1 MAVSSIPPSPSRRW
15 RRHHRPRVSLLRQQ
29 AIVVCSPP
37 AGTLSH
43 AHALN
48 EHGHAAHKQQR
59 PADCHA
65 DQKTRLR
72 FEPLRDAFVKRYP
85 IARPAPP
92 PARCFRPG
100 FADADALQAVRARE
114 ERRYCCCRACCNR
127 CGHACVVTS
136 VSGHATRRTYGVS
149 VVGQMVVYDGHSN
162 PSNAHL
168 GDIRHRSLHFPS
180 FGRATV
186 YTNTYHMQ
194 VHHHMRT
201 LIPNTYSCR
210 SAHLTWT
217 FRSPYSLGNSCY
229 S

>member
-149 VVGQMVVYDGHSN
+149 VVGQMVVYTYDEHSYF
-162 PSNAHL
+162 
-168 GDIRHRSLHFPS
+168 RRSLIKVMLILVISDTDHYISPLLAE
-180 FGRATV
+180 RLCT
-186 YTNTYHMQ
+186 
-194 VHHHMRT
+194 RT
-201 LIPNTYSCR
+201 RITCKCTTIYAHTYS
-210 SAHLTWT
+210 
-217 FRSPYSLGNSCY
+217 
-229 S
+229 